1 MRKYS
6 EDYETVTT
14 VDDNGNEKTS
24 VEYRGQYFEINTN
37 EEDLQSFKRNA
48 LLLVVVITALQVAN
62 GFFNN
67 PGMYRFYV
75 ALPYVFAYLPI
86 FYLALGILR
95 APSEKRRYRRDEIGH
110 SFGRIKTWSQVL
122 LILLGINAL
131 GEMIY
136 LLFFSD
142 GNMINLE
149 LLYLALTAA
158 AVAASFVI
166 IRMQKQIE
174 ALPLVDKNQPKIN

>member
-14 VDDNGNEKTS
+14 VDDNGKEKTS
-24 VEYRGQYFEINTN
+24 VEYRGPYFEININ
-37 EEDLQSFKRNA
+37 EEDLQSFKRNTLF
-48 LLLVVVITALQVAN
+48 LLVVITALQVFN
-62 GFFNN
+62 GFLNN

-86 FYLALGILR
+86 FYMALSILR
-95 APSEKRRYRRDEIGH
+95 LPGEKRRYRRDEIGQ
-110 SFGRIKTWSQVL
+110 SFGRLKTWSYVL
-122 LILLGINAL
+122 LVLLGITAL
-131 GEMIY
+131 GEVIY

-142 GNMINLE
+142 GKMINLE
-149 LLYLALTAA
+149 MLYLALTAA

-166 IRMQKQIE
+166 IRMQTQIQV
-174 ALPLVDKNQPKIN
+174 LPLVDKNLPKII